1 MINRILMELYDDY
14 EKGDIDSLIE
24 FTKKTLPSDG
34 TDKLFIGCV
43 LIMFSRCNGF
53 KARYSATRE
62 ELLSIV
68 KAVKEKLGDSNYLAF
83 YVDRVN
89 KEKGISKYLKDIVND
104 KNVDKYADLIIEY
117 LEQFRPKFVENLK
130 KDNRENIDKYISK
143 MKKEGE
149 VLNFLDYVFE
159 IDGKD
164 IKDARVIYNYG
175 SLERTEFEYGK
186 KGKVTYSPTISLEI
200 FGVDDDDR
208 DASLSFELNI
218 DLETLNSFNNGIE
231 DITKYMLE
239 TEAFIKRPGDKTIF
253 LDFYLPTNK
262 KDDMFRKLTSLY
274 VLKLDNNKF
283 LFKFTVPS
291 DNVFTYFEVNFK

>member
-14 EKGDIDSLIE
+14 EKGNIESLID
-24 FTKKTLPSDG
+24 FTKKILPSDG
-34 TDKLFIGCV
+34 TDKLFIGCT
-43 LIMFSRCNGF
+43 LIMFS
-53 KARYSATRE
+53 KSSSRYYATRE

-130 KDNRENIDKYISK
+130 KDNRENVDKYISK

-208 DASLSFELNI
+208 DVSLSFELNI

-283 LFKFTVPS
+283 LFKITVPS

>member
-1 MINRILMELYDDY
+1 MINRIIMELYDDY
-14 EKGDIDSLIE
+14 EKGNVDSLIE
-24 FTKKTLPSDG
+24 FTKKILPSDG
-34 TDKLFIGCV
+34 TEKLFIGCV
-43 LIMFSRCNGF
+43 LILFS
-53 KARYSATRE
+53 KSSRYYATRE

>member
-218 DLETLNSFNNGIE
+218 DLE

>member
-1 MINRILMELYDDY
+1 MINRIIMELYDDY
-14 EKGDIDSLIE
+14 EKGNVDSLIE

-34 TDKLFIGCV
+34 TEKLFIGCV
-43 LIMFSRCNGF
+43 LILFS
-53 KARYSATRE
+53 KSSSRYYATRE

-68 KAVKEKLGDSNYLAF
+68 KAVKEKIGDSNYLAF

-89 KEKGISKYLKDIVND
+89 KEKGISKYLKDVVND

-130 KDNRENIDKYISK
+130 KDNRENVDKYISK

-149 VLNFLDYVFE
+149 VLNFPDYIFE

-200 FGVDDDDR
+200 FGVDDDR

-239 TEAFIKRPGDKTIF
+239 TEAFIKKPGDKTIF